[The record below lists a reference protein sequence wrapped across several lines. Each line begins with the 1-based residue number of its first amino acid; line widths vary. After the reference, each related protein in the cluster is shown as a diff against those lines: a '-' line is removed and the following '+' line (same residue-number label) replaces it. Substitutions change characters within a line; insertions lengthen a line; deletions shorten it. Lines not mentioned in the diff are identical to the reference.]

1 MNMNNPPWNNDPYTW
16 DGTFT
21 IRHIA
26 RSGNLSA
33 AYVKCGFTDLGVV
46 ITPPATAGGSST
58 YALSLLNP
66 ITTVVN
72 LFNLD
77 GTIAVDGN
85 GASKLN
91 PDKATNL
98 NSYWKVKGINHLLF
112 MQAAN

>member
-1 MNMNNPPWNNDPYTW
+1 MIIDFIQWNST
-16 DGTFT
+16 
-21 IRHIA
+21 
-26 RSGNLSA
+26 
-33 AYVKCGFTDLGVV
+33 AYE
-46 ITPPATAGGSST
+46 
-58 YALSLLNP
+58 YHALSLLNP